1 MQRAPI
7 FSQGFSFSG
16 GLSVSGGFSL
26 IELMVAMLI
35 LSIVLAKSVPSLMD
49 YIRND
54 RIRSVTEE
62 MRDGLHT
69 ARMEAIR
76 RNTSVNFVPNA
87 SGWSVILPGVAGAPD
102 EELHAR
108 TARSS
113 ELVLAATAS
122 GAVATFNGSG
132 RLTGGAF
139 SVDVGAGAGE
149 CTADGGQARCLRL
162 NVAPGG
168 MIRMCDPA
176 LPAGN
181 AQAC

>member
-1 MQRAPI
+1 MRRAHVH
-7 FSQGFSFSG
+7 SA
-16 GLSVSGGFSL
+16 GFSL
-26 IELMVAMLI
+26 VELMVAVLI
-35 LSIVLAKSVPSLMD
+35 LSIVLAKAVPSVMD

-76 RNTSVNFVPNA
+76 RNTTVNFVPNA
-87 SGWSVILPGVAGAPD
+87 TGWSVVLPGVGGAPD
-102 EELHAR
+102 ETLQSR
-108 TARSS
+108 TPRSS
-113 ELVLAATAS
+113 ELALASTAS
-122 GAVATFNGSG
+122 GQSAGFSGAG
-132 RLTGGAF
+132 RLTTPGAF
-139 SVDVGAGAGE
+139 SVDVGAGVGQ
-149 CTADGGQARCLRL
+149 CTTDGGDARCLRL

-181 AQAC
+181 PQAC

>member
-1 MQRAPI
+1 MLRAPN
-7 FSQGFSFSG
+7 FSRTFSS
-16 GLSVSGGFSL
+16 SGGFSL
-26 IELMVAMLI
+26 VELMVAVLI

-76 RNTSVNFVPNA
+76 RNTTVNFVPNA
-87 SGWSVILPGVAGAPD
+87 TGWSVVAPGVGGLPD
-102 EELHAR
+102 EILHERAARAAELA
-108 TARSS
+108 
-113 ELVLAATAS
+113 LAAAPS
-122 GAVATFNGSG
+122 SANVAFNGSG
-132 RLTGGAF
+132 RLTAAGVF
-139 SVDVGAGAGE
+139 TVDVTPPRTVSAAGG
-149 CTADGGQARCLRL
+149 DARCLRV